1 MIDRRARSRPR
12 PGNIGRALVGLLVA
26 LVVGLAALAAPPL
39 GAAGS
44 TSTSAVR
51 LDARSTPA
59 RLGSLGASRPDPT
72 RQLA

>member
-1 MIDRRARSRPR
+1 MIDRRARSRLR
-12 PGNIGRALVGLLVA
+12 PGPAGAALVGLLVA
-26 LVVGLAALAAPPL
+26 LVAGLAALAAPPL

-51 LDARSTPA
+51 LEPRSTPA
-59 RLGSLGASRPDPT
+59 RLGSLVASRPDPA